1 MKSIP
6 TVDKYMT
13 SHPHTI
19 GADQPL
25 RQAHKMM
32 TEFRIR
38 HLPVLD
44 GGKLVGVISDRDLK
58 MVESL
63 VDVDPETTCVS
74 EALSEDPFQVSPK
87 APLSEVCAEMA
98 THRFG
103 SVLIV
108 DNHKLVGIFTWV
120 DALKAL
126 QHLMDSRLKAI

>member
-1 MKSIP
+1 MKSVP

-19 GADQPL
+19 VVDQPL
-25 RQAHKMM
+25 SLAHKMM

-38 HLPVLD
+38 HQPVLD

-58 MVESL
+58 MVESFI
-63 VDVDPETTCVS
+63 DVNSDTTLVS
-74 EALSEDPFQVSPK
+74 EALTEDPYSVSPK
-87 APLSEVCAEMA
+87 APLNEVCAEMA
-98 THRFG
+98 THRYG

-126 QHLMDSRLKAI
+126 QHLMDSRLKPI